1 MSLLCTATENKHHQ
15 QQPIGDI
22 VDSGTHAHRTGR
34 RKHTAEEEEEEKKR
48 KCRKTRTNIK

>member
-34 RKHTAEEEEEEKKR
+34 RKHTAEEEEEKKR